1 MIGGLTVE
9 EIKQMMA
16 RPKKKTAEKQLLL
29 SSGSTLVNLACSGTI
44 EGAFPVGH
52 YFFIPGDSMSGK
64 TWLGMSCF
72 AEAARDDRFDRY
84 RFVYDPT
91 EGGALMDLER
101 FFGKRVVERI
111 EWMDPPSGTVREF
124 YFNVDDALEDGRPFI
139 YVLDSQD
146 SLSSEEEQEK
156 FGKSKTAHRKG
167 KTTTGSYGDSKAKIH
182 SANMRKLMTPL
193 CKSGSILIVLNQTRD
208 SFDMFKPA
216 VYSGGRA
223 LVFYATLQLWS
234 RVKERIKKTVR
245 GKPRQL
251 GVLVKVMVK
260 KNRLTG
266 RERTVEVPIFHSCGI
281 DDVGSCVDYLID
293 EELWTKTKN
302 GFVEAVGLG
311 PTIKVRR
318 GDLIRKIEEDDL
330 VDDLRALVQRTWD
343 EIERECEVVRKKRY
357 H

>member
-1 MIGGLTVE
+1 MAATVE
-9 EIKQMMA
+9 EVKRMMMRVKK
-16 RPKKKTAEKQLLL
+16 RPKKQLLL
-29 SSGSTLVNLACSGTI
+29 SSGSTLVNLACSGTVD
-44 EGAFPVGH
+44 GAFPVGH

-72 AEAARDDRFDRY
+72 AEAARDDRFAEY
-84 RFVYDPT
+84 RLIYDPT
-91 EGGALMDLER
+91 ANGALMDLER
-101 FFGKRVVERI
+101 FFGKRAADRI
-111 EWMDPPSGTVREF
+111 EWMDPPSDTAQEF
-124 YFNVDDALEDGRPFI
+124 YYNVDDALEGGRPFI

-156 FGKSKTAHRKG
+156 FEETKKAHRKG

-193 CKSGSILIVLNQTRD
+193 RKSGSILIVLSQTRD
-208 SFDMFKPA
+208 SFDQFKPA

-223 LVFYATLQLWS
+223 LLFYATMQLWC
-234 RVKERIKKTVR
+234 RVKERMKKTVR

-251 GVLVKVMVK
+251 GVIIKVTVK

-266 RERTVEVPIFHSCGI
+266 RERAVEVPIFHSCGI

-293 EELWTKTKN
+293 EKTWTKTKN

-311 PTIKVRR
+311 PVINKRR
-318 GDLIRKIEEDDL
+318 GDLIRKIEEEDL
-330 VDDLRALVQRTWD
+330 TDDLRALVQRTWD
-343 EIERECEVVRKKRY
+343 EVERECEVVRKKRY
-357 H
+357 E